1 VNAATAESHR
11 AVARHRL
18 AAFASSHAV
27 KRRVQFSLFILLLSL
42 AAVLGTGIAAAQTL
56 YHSAEVHYVKF
67 ALPLRATTLDLV
79 FQIEREQSG
88 VRGYLITNNRKSL
101 GPYFVARKRAA
112 SDLATLG
119 TLAHGHPELAKPLAQ
134 LREEVVALHGFD
146 DRLVVFVAD
155 GLVGAKQAK
164 LDVLNGQA
172 LATRLRKS
180 ANLVQQAAN
189 NLVAHTQHQ
198 QHVNYV
204 RTLVTLSLA
213 GALALAVGIWLLMKL
228 PERLRAAYASEEEAR
243 RRAEQGANAAKAL
256 AHVSEAVVLIDD
268 DDIVRYWNEG
278 AERLFNVAANRA
290 VGAHVAAVVPDYE
303 RVSDA
308 SSRDD
313 RFVPV
318 TIAGDEHW
326 VSPALS
332 AFEGGRVLTVADAT
346 AGHRLE
352 RMRSE
357 FVATASHE
365 LRTPL
370 TTVFGGV
377 QTLRAH
383 RDVLTRGQ
391 QERLLQMMEQ
401 ESAHLV
407 EIVDQLL
414 ISAQLDRATLRIE
427 ASDFD
432 VPSLCRAVVES
443 AQLRVGDRN
452 LIMLQAPGKMASLHA
467 DSALVRQI
475 LVNLVDNAIKYSTR
489 GDRIEVL
496 VSDETTQVRVAVVDE
511 GIGIPPSEQE
521 RIFEKFYRVDPEMA
535 TGIGGSGLGLYISRE
550 IAQQMGGSLTMRSAP
565 GRGSTFILQL
575 PRDAEPAAA

>member
-1 VNAATAESHR
+1 MNAATAETHR

-42 AAVLGTGIAAAQTL
+42 AAVLATGIAASQTL

-67 ALPLRATTLDLV
+67 ALPLRATTRDLL
-79 FQIEREQSG
+79 FQIEREESG
-88 VRGYLITNNRKSL
+88 VRGYLITNKRKSL
-101 GPYFVARKRAA
+101 SPYMAGHKLVAR
-112 SDLATLG
+112 DLATLG
-119 TLAHGHPELAKPLAQ
+119 SLARNHPELAKPLAQ
-134 LREEVVALHGFD
+134 VRREVVALHGFYA
-146 DRLVVFVAD
+146 RIIVFVAD
-155 GLVGAKQAK
+155 GQGVEQAR
-164 LDVLNGQA
+164 LEVLNGQR
-172 LATRLRKS
+172 LATQLRNS
-180 ANLVQQAAN
+180 ADELQTAAN
-189 NLVAHTQHQ
+189 KLVARTQHQ
-198 QHVNYV
+198 QHNTYV
-204 RTLVTLSLA
+204 RTLVLLILA
-213 GALALAVGIWLLMKL
+213 GALALAVAIWLLVKL
-228 PERLRAAYASEEEAR
+228 PERLRSAYASEEAAR
-243 RRAEQGANAAKAL
+243 RHAEQGANAAKAL

-278 AERLFNVAANRA
+278 AERLFNVAGNRA
-290 VGAHVAAVVPDYE
+290 MGAHVAAVVPDYD

-308 SSRDD
+308 TSRDD
-313 RFVPV
+313 RFVPI
-318 TIAGDEHW
+318 TIDGDEHW

-401 ESAHLV
+401 ESSHLV

-452 LIMLQAPGKMASLHA
+452 LIMLQAPGKMAALHA

-475 LVNLVDNAIKYSTR
+475 LVNLVDNAIKYSSR
-489 GDRIEVL
+489 GDRIELL

-511 GIGIPPSEQE
+511 GIGIPPSEQD
-521 RIFEKFYRVDPEMA
+521 RIFEKFYRVDPEMM

-550 IAQQMGGSLTMRSAP
+550 IAQQMGGSLTMRSAQ

>member
-1 VNAATAESHR
+1 VNAATAETHR
-11 AVARHRL
+11 TPARQRL
-18 AAFASSHAV
+18 AAFTGSHAV

-42 AAVLGTGIAAAQTL
+42 VAVLGTGIAAAQTL
-56 YHSAEVHYVKF
+56 YNSAEVHYVKF
-67 ALPLRATTLDLV
+67 ALPLRATTRDLL
-79 FQIEREQSG
+79 FQIEREESG
-88 VRGYLITNNRKSL
+88 VRGYVITTNRKSL
-101 GPYFVARKRAA
+101 GPYFDGRRLVSR
-112 SDLATLG
+112 DLATLDS
-119 TLAHGHPELAKPLAQ
+119 LSSNHPELAKPLAQ
-134 LREEVVALHGFD
+134 VREEVVSLHGFY
-146 DRLVVFVAD
+146 DRLIVFVAD
-155 GLVGAKQAK
+155 GGGRPQAER
-164 LDVLNGQA
+164 DVLDGA
-172 LATRLRKS
+172 TLATQLRNS
-180 ANLVQQAAN
+180 AGELQQAAN
-189 NLVAHTQHQ
+189 RLVSRTQHQ
-198 QHVNYV
+198 QHNAYV
-204 RTLVTLSLA
+204 RTLVLLTLA
-213 GALALAVGIWLLMKL
+213 GALALSVAIWLLVKL
-228 PERLRAAYASEEEAR
+228 PERLRSAYASEEEAR

-290 VGAHVAAVVPDYE
+290 MGAHVAAVVPDYD
-303 RVSDA
+303 RVSEA
-308 SSRDD
+308 TSRDD

-318 TIAGDEHW
+318 TIDGDEHW

-332 AFEGGRVLTVADAT
+332 AFDGGRVLTVADAT

-401 ESAHLV
+401 ESSHLV

-452 LIMLQAPGKMASLHA
+452 LIMLQAPGKMSSLHA

-475 LVNLVDNAIKYSTR
+475 LVNLVDNAIKYSSR

-511 GIGIPPSEQE
+511 GIGIPPSEQD

-565 GRGSTFILQL
+565 GRGSTFVLQL

>member
-1 VNAATAESHR
+1 MNAATAETHR
-11 AVARHRL
+11 TPARQRL
-18 AAFASSHAV
+18 AAFTGSHAV

-56 YHSAEVHYVKF
+56 YNSAEVHYVKF
-67 ALPLRATTLDLV
+67 ALPLRATTRDLL
-79 FQIEREQSG
+79 FQIEREESG
-88 VRGYLITNNRKSL
+88 VRGYVITQNRKSL
-101 GPYFVARKRAA
+101 GPYFDGRRLVTR
-112 SDLATLG
+112 DLSTLDS
-119 TLAHGHPELAKPLAQ
+119 LSSNHPELAKPLAQ
-134 LREEVVALHGFD
+134 VRGEVVSLHGFY
-146 DRLVVFVAD
+146 DRLIVFVAD
-155 GLVGAKQAK
+155 GGGRPQAER
-164 LDVLNGQA
+164 DVLDGA
-172 LATRLRKS
+172 TLATQLRNS
-180 ANLVQQAAN
+180 AGELQQAAN
-189 NLVAHTQHQ
+189 RLVSRTQHQ
-198 QHVNYV
+198 QHNAYV
-204 RTLVTLSLA
+204 RTLVLLSLA
-213 GALALAVGIWLLMKL
+213 GALSLSVAIWLLVKL
-228 PERLRAAYASEEEAR
+228 PERLRSAYASEEEAR

-290 VGAHVAAVVPDYE
+290 MGAHVAAVVPDYE

-308 SSRDD
+308 TARDD

-318 TIAGDEHW
+318 TIDGDEHW

-401 ESAHLV
+401 ESSHLV

-452 LIMLQAPGKMASLHA
+452 LIMLQAPGKMSSLHA

-511 GIGIPPSEQE
+511 GIGIPPSEQD

-565 GRGSTFILQL
+565 GRGSTFVLQL

>member
-1 VNAATAESHR
+1 VP
-11 AVARHRL
+11 ARQRL
-18 AAFASSHAV
+18 AAFTGSHAV
-27 KRRVQFSLFILLLSL
+27 KRRVQFSLLILLLSL
-42 AAVLGTGIAAAQTL
+42 LAVLGTGIAAAQTL
-56 YHSAEVHYVKF
+56 YNSAEVHYVKF
-67 ALPLRATTLDLV
+67 ALPLRATTRDLL
-79 FQIEREQSG
+79 FQIEREESG
-88 VRGYLITNNRKSL
+88 VRGYVITTNRKSL
-101 GPYFVARKRAA
+101 APYFTGRRLVTK
-112 SDLATLG
+112 DLATLG
-119 TLAHGHPELAKPLAQ
+119 SLSRNHPELAKPLAQ
-134 LREEVVALHGFD
+134 VREEVVALHGFY
-146 DRLVVFVAD
+146 DRLIVFVAD
-155 GLVGAKQAK
+155 GVGLKQAK
-164 LDVLNGQA
+164 LDLLDGET
-172 LATRLRKS
+172 LATQLRNS
-180 ANLVQQAAN
+180 AGELQTAAN
-189 NLVAHTQHQ
+189 NLVARTQHQ
-198 QHVNYV
+198 QHNVYV
-204 RTLVTLSLA
+204 RTLVLLSVA
-213 GALALAVGIWLLMKL
+213 GALALAVAIWLLMKL
-228 PERLRAAYASEEEAR
+228 PERLRSAYASEEEAR

-268 DDIVRYWNEG
+268 DDVVRYWNEG

-290 VGAHVAAVVPDYE
+290 MGAHVAAVVPDYE

-308 SSRDD
+308 SSRED

-318 TIAGDEHW
+318 MIDGDEHW
-326 VSPALS
+326 VSPSLS
-332 AFEGGRVLTVADAT
+332 AFDGGRVLTVADAT

-401 ESAHLV
+401 ESSHLV

-452 LIMLQAPGKMASLHA
+452 LIMLQAPGKMGSLHA

-475 LVNLVDNAIKYSTR
+475 LVNLLENAIKYSSR

-511 GIGIPPSEQE
+511 GMGIPPSEQE

>member
-1 VNAATAESHR
+1 VNAATAETHR
-11 AVARHRL
+11 VPTRQRL
-18 AAFASSHAV
+18 AAFTSSHAV

-56 YHSAEVHYVKF
+56 YNSAEVHYVKF
-67 ALPLRATTLDLV
+67 ALPLGATTSDLL
-79 FQIEREQSG
+79 FQIEREESG

-101 GPYFVARKRAA
+101 GPYFVARKNTA
-112 SDLATLG
+112 SDLSTLG

-134 LREEVVALHGFD
+134 LRQEVVALHGFD
-146 DRLVVFVAD
+146 DRLVTFVAD
-155 GLVGAKQAK
+155 GLVGTKQAK
-164 LDVLNGQA
+164 ADVLNGQG

-180 ANLVQQAAN
+180 ANQVQAAAS
-189 NLVAHTQHQ
+189 NLVARTQHQ
-198 QHVNYV
+198 QHINYV

-213 GALALAVGIWLLMKL
+213 GALALAVAIWLLMKL
-228 PERLRAAYASEEEAR
+228 PERLRSAYASEEEAR

-268 DDIVRYWNEG
+268 DDVVRYWNEG
-278 AERLFNVAANRA
+278 AERLFNIAANRA
-290 VGAHVAAVVPDYE
+290 MGAHVAAVVPDYE

-308 SSRDD
+308 SSRED
-313 RFVPV
+313 RFVPI
-318 TIAGDEHW
+318 TIDGDEHW

-401 ESAHLV
+401 ESSHLV

-475 LVNLVDNAIKYSTR
+475 LVNLVDNAIKYSSR

-496 VSDETTQVRVAVVDE
+496 VSDETTQVRLAVVDE

-575 PRDAEPAAA
+575 PRDAEPVAA

>member
-1 VNAATAESHR
+1 MNATTAETHR
-11 AVARHRL
+11 SVARQRL

-27 KRRVQFSLFILLLSL
+27 KRRVQFSLFLLLLSL
-42 AAVLGTGIAAAQTL
+42 LAVLGTGIAAAQTL
-56 YHSAEVHYVKF
+56 YHSAEVHYVRF
-67 ALPLRATTLDLV
+67 ALPLRGTTRDLL
-79 FQIEREQSG
+79 FQIEREESG
-88 VRGYLITNNRKSL
+88 VRGYVITNNRKSL
-101 GPYFVARKRAA
+101 GPYFDGRKAVAR
-112 SDLATLG
+112 DLATLG
-119 TLAHGHPELAKPLAQ
+119 SLSRSRPELAKPLAQ
-134 LREEVVALHGFD
+134 VRQEVVALRGFY
-146 DRLVVFVAD
+146 DRLIVFVAD
-155 GLVGAKQAK
+155 GGGLSQAK
-164 LDVLNGQA
+164 LDVLDGQA
-172 LATRLRKS
+172 LATKLRNS
-180 ANLVQQAAN
+180 AADLQAAAN
-189 NLVAHTQHQ
+189 TLVARTQHQ
-198 QHVNYV
+198 QHNAYV
-204 RTLVTLSLA
+204 RTLVTLSFA
-213 GALALAVGIWLLMKL
+213 GALALAVAVWLLVKL
-228 PERLRAAYASEEEAR
+228 PERLRSAYASEEEAR
-243 RRAEQGANAAKAL
+243 RRAEQGANAAMAL

-290 VGAHVAAVVPDYE
+290 TGAHVAAVVPDYE

-308 SSRDD
+308 TSRDE

-318 TIAGDEHW
+318 TIDGDEHW

-346 AGHRLE
+346 AGHQLE

-475 LVNLVDNAIKYSTR
+475 LVNLVDNAIKYSRR
-489 GDRIEVL
+489 GGRIEVL

-511 GIGIPPSEQE
+511 GIGIPASEQE
-521 RIFEKFYRVDPEMA
+521 RIFEKFYRVDPEMM

-575 PRDAEPAAA
+575 PRDADSVAA

>member
-1 VNAATAESHR
+1 
-11 AVARHRL
+11 L
-18 AAFASSHAV
+18 LQAS
-27 KRRVQFSLFILLLSL
+27 
-42 AAVLGTGIAAAQTL
+42 
-56 YHSAEVHYVKF
+56 
-67 ALPLRATTLDLV
+67 
-79 FQIEREQSG
+79 
-88 VRGYLITNNRKSL
+88 
-101 GPYFVARKRAA
+101 
-112 SDLATLG
+112 
-119 TLAHGHPELAKPLAQ
+119 
-134 LREEVVALHGFD
+134 
-146 DRLVVFVAD
+146 
-155 GLVGAKQAK
+155 
-164 LDVLNGQA
+164 
-172 LATRLRKS
+172 
-180 ANLVQQAAN
+180 AN
-189 NLVAHTQHQ
+189 NLVGRTQHQ
-198 QHVNYV
+198 QHNAYV
-204 RTLVTLSLA
+204 RTLVLLSLA
-213 GALALAVGIWLLMKL
+213 GALALSVAIWLLMKL
-228 PERLRAAYASEEEAR
+228 PERLRSAYASEEEAR
-243 RRAEQGANAAKAL
+243 MRAEQGANAAKAL

-278 AERLFNVAANRA
+278 AERLFNVTAHRA
-290 VGAHVAAVVPDYE
+290 TGAHVAAVVPDYG
-303 RVSDA
+303 RVSEA
-308 SSRDD
+308 TSRDE

-318 TIAGDEHW
+318 TIDGDEHW
-326 VSPALS
+326 VSPAVS

-383 RDVLTRGQ
+383 KDVLTRGQ

-427 ASDFD
+427 ATDFD

-452 LIMLQAPGKMASLHA
+452 LIMLQAPGKMGPLHA

-475 LVNLVDNAIKYSTR
+475 LVNLVDNAIKYSSR

-496 VSDETTQVRVAVVDE
+496 VSDETTQVRIAVVDE

-550 IAQQMGGSLTMRSAP
+550 IAQQMGGSLSMRSAP

-575 PRDAEPAAA
+575 PRDAEAAVA

>member
-1 VNAATAESHR
+1 MNTATAETHR
-11 AVARHRL
+11 TLARQRL
-18 AAFASSHAV
+18 AAFTSSHAV

-42 AAVLGTGIAAAQTL
+42 LAVLGTGIAAAQTL
-56 YHSAEVHYVKF
+56 YNSAEVHYVKF
-67 ALPLRATTLDLV
+67 ALPLRATTRDLL
-79 FQIEREQSG
+79 FQIELEESG
-88 VRGYLITNNRKSL
+88 VRGYLITSNRKSL
-101 GPYFVARKRAA
+101 KPYFNGRKAVAR
-112 SDLATLG
+112 DLATLG
-119 TLAHGHPELAKPLAQ
+119 SLSRDHPELATPLTQ
-134 LREEVVALHGFD
+134 VRREVVSLHGFYD
-146 DRLVVFVAD
+146 QLIVFVAD
-155 GLVGAKQAK
+155 GQVGLTQAK
-164 LDVLNGQA
+164 RDVLNGQT
-172 LATRLRKS
+172 LATQLRKS
-180 ANLVQQAAN
+180 ADELQTAAN
-189 NLVAHTQHQ
+189 SLVARTQHQ
-198 QHVNYV
+198 QHNAYV
-204 RTLVTLSLA
+204 RTLVLLSVA
-213 GALALAVGIWLLMKL
+213 GALALAVAIWLLVKL
-228 PERLRAAYASEEEAR
+228 PERLRSAYASEEEAR

-278 AERLFNVAANRA
+278 AERLFNVAGNRA
-290 VGAHVAAVVPDYE
+290 MGAHVAAVVPDYE

-308 SSRDD
+308 TSRDD
-313 RFVPV
+313 RFVPI
-318 TIAGDEHW
+318 TIDGDEHW

-401 ESAHLV
+401 ESSHLV

-432 VPSLCRAVVES
+432 VPTLCRAVVES

-475 LVNLVDNAIKYSTR
+475 LVNLVDNAIKYSSR
-489 GDRIEVL
+489 GGRIEVL

-550 IAQQMGGSLTMRSAP
+550 IAQQMGGSLTMRSAQ
-565 GRGSTFILQL
+565 GRGSTFVLQL
-575 PRDAEPAAA
+575 PRDAEPVAA

>member
-1 VNAATAESHR
+1 VNAATAETHR
-11 AVARHRL
+11 TPARQRL
-18 AAFASSHAV
+18 AAFTGSHAV

-56 YHSAEVHYVKF
+56 YNSAEVHYVKF
-67 ALPLRATTLDLV
+67 ALPLRATTRDLL
-79 FQIEREQSG
+79 FQIEREESG
-88 VRGYLITNNRKSL
+88 VRGYVITQNRKSL
-101 GPYFVARKRAA
+101 GPYFDGRRLVTR
-112 SDLATLG
+112 DLSTLDS
-119 TLAHGHPELAKPLAQ
+119 LSSNHPELAKPLAQ
-134 LREEVVALHGFD
+134 VREEVVSLHGFY
-146 DRLVVFVAD
+146 DRLIVFVAD
-155 GLVGAKQAK
+155 GGGRPQAER
-164 LDVLNGQA
+164 DVLDGA
-172 LATRLRKS
+172 TLATQLRNS
-180 ANLVQQAAN
+180 AGELQQAAN
-189 NLVAHTQHQ
+189 RLVSRTQHQ
-198 QHVNYV
+198 QHNAYV
-204 RTLVTLSLA
+204 RTLVLLSLA
-213 GALALAVGIWLLMKL
+213 GALSLSVAIWLLVKL
-228 PERLRAAYASEEEAR
+228 PERLRSAYASEEEAR

-290 VGAHVAAVVPDYE
+290 MGAHVAAVVPDYE

-308 SSRDD
+308 TARDD

-318 TIAGDEHW
+318 TIDGDEHW

-401 ESAHLV
+401 ESSHLV

-452 LIMLQAPGKMASLHA
+452 LIMLQAPGKMSSLHA

-511 GIGIPPSEQE
+511 GIGIPPSEQD

-565 GRGSTFILQL
+565 GRGSTFVLQL